1 MAFFIWSNL
10 LEADILKIKLIHH
23 DHSQRFS
30 NPKIR
35 RNVCVFL
42 LCWLYSFCSPN
53 VHAEP
58 GSNAKHDASVP
69 FLSFVS
75 GKGSKQGK
83 RASMHMAW
91 HLVLQ
96 CWTKKNDGGLRCREQ
111 GCASSGEM
119 VVAGRQASASSQPEA
134 LELHHSLIVP
144 SVRIGN
150 AFSVSLFVVHHTNY
164 VLPLLCL
171 SVIIVYFKSVE
182 PGIFCVGGFLT
193 TNWGSLFLWFG
204 KLHLS
209 HNLVH
214 KFSNINFQMCWP
226 KDCP

>member
-42 LCWLYSFCSPN
+42 ICWLYSFCSPN

-58 GSNAKHDASVP
+58 GSNAKHDTSVP

-75 GKGSKQGK
+75 GKGSKQGR

-96 CWTKKNDGGLRCREQ
+96 CCDKEERRRIKMQGTGVRELGRDGRSRT
-111 GCASSGEM
+111 ASICFFAARGPGTSPQSD
-119 VVAGRQASASSQPEA
+119 RTICKDRKC
-134 LELHHSLIVP
+134 L
-144 SVRIGN
+144 
-150 AFSVSLFVVHHTNY
+150 FSVFICSSSY
-164 VLPLLCL
+164 
-171 SVIIVYFKSVE
+171 
-182 PGIFCVGGFLT
+182 
-193 TNWGSLFLWFG
+193 
-204 KLHLS
+204 
-209 HNLVH
+209 
-214 KFSNINFQMCWP
+214 
-226 KDCP
+226 